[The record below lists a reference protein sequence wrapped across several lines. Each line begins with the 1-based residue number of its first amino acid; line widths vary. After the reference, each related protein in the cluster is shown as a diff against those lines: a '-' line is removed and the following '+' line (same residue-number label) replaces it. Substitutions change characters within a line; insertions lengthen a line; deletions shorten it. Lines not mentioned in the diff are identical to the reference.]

1 VRIQELAMKEA
12 VFSLK
17 LEPELRADFMAEAEA
32 ADRPASQVVREFMR
46 DYVRQQRAARAHD
59 AWFRAEVERGLVELA
74 DPNAE
79 LVPNEQ
85 VEAEWRERRAEM
97 VKRAGERKP

>member
-1 VRIQELAMKEA
+1 MTKEA

-59 AWFRAEVERGLVELA
+59 AWFRAEVERGLVELE

-97 VKRAGERKP
+97 VKRVGERKP

>member
-1 VRIQELAMKEA
+1 MTKEA

-46 DYVRQQRAARAHD
+46 DYVRQQRAARAHEE
-59 AWFRAEVERGLVELA
+59 WFRAEVERGLAELE

-79 LVPNEQ
+79 LVSNDR

-97 VKRAGERKP
+97 VKRAGERKR

>member
-1 VRIQELAMKEA
+1 MKEA
-12 VFSLK
+12 
-17 LEPELRADFMAEAEA
+17 E
-32 ADRPASQVVREFMR
+32 
-46 DYVRQQRAARAHD
+46 RAARAHD

-85 VEAEWRERRAEM
+85 VEAEWHERRAEM
-97 VKRAGERKP
+97 VKRAGRRKP

>member
-1 VRIQELAMKEA
+1 MAKES

-17 LEPELRADFMAEAEA
+17 LEPDLRADFMAEAEA

-59 AWFRAEVERGLVELA
+59 AWFRAEVEQGL
-74 DPNAE
+74 AE
-79 LVPNEQ
+79 LEGPNTELVANEQ
-85 VEAEWRERRAEM
+85 VEAEWRERRAAM
-97 VKRAGERKP
+97 VKRAGERNL

>member
-1 VRIQELAMKEA
+1 MAKEA

-46 DYVRQQRAARAHD
+46 DYVRRQRGARDHD
-59 AWFRAEVERGLVELA
+59 SWFLAEVETGIAEA
-74 DPNAE
+74 DDPNIRRISSEEIA
-79 LVPNEQ
+79 
-85 VEAEWRERRAEM
+85 ARWRVRRAELL
-97 VKRAGERKP
+97 KRIGDSEG

>member
-1 VRIQELAMKEA
+1 MKEA

-59 AWFRAEVERGLVELA
+59 AWFRAEVERGLVELE
-74 DPNAE
+74 DPNVE
-79 LVPNEQ
+79 LVPNEK
-85 VEAEWRERRAEM
+85 VEAEWRERRADM
-97 VKRAGERKP
+97 VNRAGQRKP

>member
-1 VRIQELAMKEA
+1 MKEA

-59 AWFRAEVERGLVELA
+59 AWFRAEVERGLVDLA

-85 VEAEWRERRAEM
+85 VEAEWRVRRAEM
-97 VKRAGERKP
+97 VKRAGQRKP